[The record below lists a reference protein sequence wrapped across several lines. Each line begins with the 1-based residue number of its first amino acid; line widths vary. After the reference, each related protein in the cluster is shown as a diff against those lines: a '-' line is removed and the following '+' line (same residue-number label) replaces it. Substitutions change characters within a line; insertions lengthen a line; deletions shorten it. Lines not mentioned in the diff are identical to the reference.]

1 MQKTFKRYEKK
12 YMLDERQYKQISDK
26 LKQHMDED
34 AYGNYSIRNLY
45 FDTDNFEIIRRSAEK
60 PIYKEKLR
68 VRCYGTPESCD
79 TVFLELKKKYRSEV
93 YKRRISIT
101 LAEYEDFIIR
111 GVKPGRS
118 EQILNEIE
126 YFLKLYRLYP
136 RIYIAYDRTAFTG
149 KDDKSLRVTFDK
161 NIRFRNSEL
170 SLKSDDKVTKILPDD
185 HYIMEIKAPGAMPMW
200 LCDILNELRIF
211 PQSFSKYGY
220 CYQNYLKSAL
230 A

>member
-1 MQKTFKRYEKK
+1 MQNTFKRYEKK
-12 YMLDERQYKQISDK
+12 YMLNEQQYKQISER

-34 AYGNYSIRNLY
+34 VYGYYSIRNLY

-68 VRCYGTPESCD
+68 VRCYGTPQSCD
-79 TVFLELKKKYRSEV
+79 TIFLELKKKYKSEV
-93 YKRRISIT
+93 FKRRISLT
-101 LAEYEDFIIR
+101 LTEYEDFIIR

-118 EQILNEIE
+118 EQILSEIE
-126 YFLKLYRLYP
+126 YFLNLYQPYP
-136 RIYIAYDRTAFTG
+136 RIYIAYDRTAFVG
-149 KDDKSLRVTFDK
+149 KEDKNLRVTFDK
-161 NIRFRNSEL
+161 NIRFRDSEL
-170 SLKSDDKVTKILPDD
+170 SLKSDDMVIKILPDD
-185 HYIMEIKAPGAMPMW
+185 QYIMEIKVPGVMPMW
-200 LCDILNELRIF
+200 LCDILNELQIF